1 MNEYIHAA
9 VEAAEEAAKIQ
20 TENSARRTT
29 DHGYKGRRDLVTEID
44 YRCEKT
50 VRESLLD
57 EYPDHSVLA
66 EEEGEEGDDSDHRWV
81 IDPLDG
87 TTNYVH
93 GVPHYAVSVAH
104 EVDGEIRDGVVYHTP
119 TDDVYTASKGDGAYL
134 NGEEISV
141 SSNSELEESVI
152 ATGFSRE
159 SVDDEALMSALRTV
173 ISESHGVRRMGSAAT
188 DLVLVASGVLDG
200 FYERFLSP
208 WDVAAGSLIVEE
220 AGGTVTDLEGGDSY
234 FGTGDI
240 VATNTEIHRQVL
252 DLYEE

>member
-1 MNEYIHAA
+1 MNEYIQTA
-9 VEAAEEAAKIQ
+9 VEAAESAAEIQ
-20 TENSARRTT
+20 SKKGERRTT
-29 DHGYKGRRDLVTEID
+29 DHGYKGRRDLVTQID
-44 YRCEKT
+44 YESEEAI
-50 VRESLLD
+50 RETLLG

-66 EEEGEEGDDSDHRWV
+66 EEEGEEGDSEYRWI

-87 TTNYVH
+87 TTNFVH
-93 GVPHYAVSVAH
+93 GVPHYAVSIAL
-104 EVDGEIRDGVVYHTP
+104 EVDGEVQHGVVYHTP
-119 TDDVYTASKGDGAYL
+119 TDDVYTASEGEGAYL

-141 SSNSELEESVI
+141 SSNPDLEESVI

-159 SVDDEALMSALRTV
+159 SVEDEALMSALRTV
-173 ISESHGVRRMGSAAT
+173 IAESHGVRRMGSAAT

-208 WDVAAGSLIVEE
+208 WDIAAGSLIVEE
-220 AGGTVTDLEGGDSY
+220 AGGTVTDLEGGESY
-234 FGTGDI
+234 FETGDI